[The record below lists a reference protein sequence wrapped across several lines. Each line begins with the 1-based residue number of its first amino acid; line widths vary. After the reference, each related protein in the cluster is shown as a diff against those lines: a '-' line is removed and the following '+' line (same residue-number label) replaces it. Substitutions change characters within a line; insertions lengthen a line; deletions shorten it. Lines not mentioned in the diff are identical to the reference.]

1 MARAVKAAEVAGQ
14 EPTIDD
20 GFRREFRLIQVTRH
34 HGLAAN
40 RNFADAV
47 GGRIYDAHFHP
58 GQRLANRVRAK
69 RFQIVDRDR
78 RAGFREPIPVGDG
91 DPEIVEKLERLRL
104 GKCTA
109 DNNSVEL
116 SAKRFMDLLEQAA
129 ADSEAWPAPG
139 ECLVDSYEHIE
150 DFSFARRQRVEASL

>member
-1 MARAVKAAEVAGQ
+1 MARAVKAAEVAGH
-14 EPTIDD
+14 EPTIND

-40 RNFADAV
+40 SNFADA
-47 GGRIYDAHFHP
+47 
-58 GQRLANRVRAK
+58 
-69 RFQIVDRDR
+69 
-78 RAGFREPIPVGDG
+78 VGDG

-129 ADSEAWPAPG
+129 ADSEAWPAFRQR
-139 ECLVDSYEHIE
+139 LVDSNEC
-150 DFSFARRQRVEASL
+150 VE